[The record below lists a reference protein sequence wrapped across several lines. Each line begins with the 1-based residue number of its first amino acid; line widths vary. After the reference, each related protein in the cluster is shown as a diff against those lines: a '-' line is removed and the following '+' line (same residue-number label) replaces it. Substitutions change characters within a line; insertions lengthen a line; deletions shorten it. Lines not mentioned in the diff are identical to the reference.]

1 MKKFTAILL
10 ISAMLISLL
19 GCNDGKKAKGNV
31 SEDNGIASSIDVEVG
46 N

>member
-19 GCNDGKKAKGNV
+19 GCNDSSKAKGDV